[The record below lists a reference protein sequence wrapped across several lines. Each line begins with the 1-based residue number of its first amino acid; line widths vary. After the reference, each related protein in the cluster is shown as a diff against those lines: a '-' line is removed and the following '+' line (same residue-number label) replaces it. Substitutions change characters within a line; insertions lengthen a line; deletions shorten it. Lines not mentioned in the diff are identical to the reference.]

1 VSGQS
6 IVYKPLLFLL
16 LLSSLFPLVVRQLVG
31 HANKTDDQIDLW
43 AGWRE
48 DCEEKVRCM
57 KQYVIVWLSGRKT
70 GGRET
75 QMEISRDSKG
85 ENGGNVQVKVG
96 VGMSRWT
103 W

>member
-6 IVYKPLLFLL
+6 IVYKPLSFFFSC
-16 LLSSLFPLVVRQLVG
+16 LLSFHYVVKQLAG

-75 QMEISRDSKG
+75 QMEISRDSRG
-85 ENGGNVQVKVG
+85 GNGGIVQVKIV
-96 VGMSRWT
+96 RWE
-103 W
+103 